1 MKAQT
6 WKLWAIWFV
15 LGLASG
21 WLFLQ
26 IAGCNTISGIG
37 QDLQDMSGPY
47 VERAYGNGY

>member
-6 WKLWAIWFV
+6 LKLWLIWFV

-26 IAGCNTISGIG
+26 IAGCNTAGAF
-37 QDLQDMSGPY
+37 
-47 VERAYGNGY
+47 VEDSRACIKALADDGTY